1 MKSLSD
7 FKKLCEEM
15 AEVDAVIVYIA
26 EAHPTDGWQINVP
39 GQYQVKQPKKFEE
52 KISCASHLADVL
64 RDDFKFSPRIFVDK
78 MEGGISSL
86 FAAHPERLAVLLDG
100 EVKFIGGK
108 GPFDYSID
116 ALRQFLRKQN

>member
-1 MKSLSD
+1 
-7 FKKLCEEM
+7 M

-26 EAHPTDGWQINVP
+26 EAHPIDGWQINVT
-39 GQYQVKQPKKFEE
+39 GQYQIKQPKKFDE

-64 RDDFKFSPRIFVDK
+64 RDDFGFSPKIFVDK
-78 MEGGISSL
+78 MEGEISSL
-86 FAAHPERLAVLLDG
+86 FAAHPERLVVLLDG

-116 ALRQFLRKQN
+116 ALRHFLLKQQ